1 MNHNIEIGGATPKNS
16 AHATSYSS
24 PENGIP
30 QVNIPQHCGVGGGSG
45 GGDDRRV
52 ITYARAVQPRHFAK
66 TEPDHLQ
73 RDKQAF
79 FLNAKCLMSRGTH
92 ILESNSCKGE
102 FNPS

>member
-1 MNHNIEIGGATPKNS
+1 MNHNIDVGGATLKYSP
-16 AHATSYSS
+16 HATSYSS
-24 PENGIP
+24 LENGIP

-73 RDKQAF
+73 RDKQAS
-79 FLNAKCLMSRGTH
+79 FLNVEYVMSKELASWTPIVAR
-92 ILESNSCKGE
+92 LYM
-102 FNPS
+102 